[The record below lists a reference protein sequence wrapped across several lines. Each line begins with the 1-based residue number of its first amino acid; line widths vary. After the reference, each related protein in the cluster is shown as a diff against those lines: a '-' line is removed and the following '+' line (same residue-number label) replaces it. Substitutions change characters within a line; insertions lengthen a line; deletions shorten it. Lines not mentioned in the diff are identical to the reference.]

1 MFNSIKKLKNK
12 LYLIYVDKFVNNP
25 IALDEAQK
33 IGGHDIDDK
42 NVINVII
49 EPEKDLTSQVKIEKD
64 SVELIISEAPVVKEV
79 FDEPK
84 KKPGRPKATTK
95 KAPAKK
101 ATPPVKD

>member
-1 MFNSIKKLKNK
+1 MFSSIKKIKDK
-12 LYLIYVDKFVNNP
+12 LYLFYIDKFVNNP
-25 IALDEAQK
+25 VALSDAQK

-49 EPEKDLTSQVKIEKD
+49 EPEKDFTSEIKIEEEPIELVISKV
-64 SVELIISEAPVVKEV
+64 SVAEEVVE
-79 FDEPK
+79 EPK

-101 ATPPVKD
+101 IVPPVKD